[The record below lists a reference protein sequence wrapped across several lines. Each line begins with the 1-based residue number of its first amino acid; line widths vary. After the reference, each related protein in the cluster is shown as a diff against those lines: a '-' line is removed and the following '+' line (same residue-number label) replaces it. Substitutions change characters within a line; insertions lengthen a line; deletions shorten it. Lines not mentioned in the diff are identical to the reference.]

1 MAAPRPRF
9 ASTFGS
15 TVRELR
21 GVYLAREGSGRYDW
35 HLAVAMALMVGAPVL
50 VGTATGRTSEAVV
63 VSLGAWFTSLAVPRA
78 TAADRVRQSA
88 FRTILLTSTT
98 AVGLLVGDLLWAVLL
113 VSAVLCLLSP
123 LTYVGV
129 TPLITLVMAVG
140 PQSVP
145 DTAEHLL
152 LFAGGSLWAGAILL
166 VPFLGGAY
174 AAPSAGPRP
183 ARRGARESLTALRG
197 AAREGNP
204 RLRYAVRICVCF
216 TVAYAVL
223 TWLDVPHAAW
233 ALVGILT
240 TLRPSWGATRTR
252 ITKRLIGLCLGC
264 VLTVVLLA
272 LTSGRP
278 VAAAIVITV
287 CGGIARPMRGWNYG
301 FWPVFGTPVLILL
314 TDTDA
319 HVVWSDVLQRLTNN
333 ALGAV
338 LAAVTVLFVWPAREE
353 RRLPERLQTLLES
366 HARLLERV
374 ATVVE
379 YGPPPARERRVRA
392 AEAASLELRSALD
405 RLSGPHL
412 DVLAAVVAADRLRG
426 AITPLR
432 PYAISG
438 LSAPDLRTA
447 ARSLDATAA
456 GLTSLE
462 FDATGRS
469 ATGAMDSA
477 RAAVGAGAA

>member
-9 ASTFGS
+9 ASALGS

-21 GVYLAREGSGRYDW
+21 AVYLAREGSDRYDW
-35 HLAVAMALMVGAPVL
+35 HLALAMALMVGAPVL
-50 VGTATGRTSEAVV
+50 VGTATGWTPQAAL
-63 VSLGAWFTSLAVPRA
+63 VSLGAWFTSLAVPRE
-78 TAADRVRQSA
+78 TAADRIRQSA
-88 FRTILLTSTT
+88 FRTVLLTATT
-98 AVGLLVGDLLWAVLL
+98 AVGLLAGDLLWAVLL

-123 LTYVGV
+123 LPDVGV

-140 PQSVP
+140 PQPVP
-145 DTAEHLL
+145 DTGTHLL
-152 LFAGGSLWAGAILL
+152 LFAGGSLWAGAVLL

-174 AAPSAGPRP
+174 AAPTVGPRP
-183 ARRGARESLTALRG
+183 ARRGAGGSLAALRV

-216 TVAYAVL
+216 TVAYAGL

-264 VLTVVLLA
+264 ALTVVLLA

-314 TDTDA
+314 TETDA

-338 LAAVTVLFVWPAREE
+338 FAAVTVLFVWPAREE
-353 RRLPERLQTLLES
+353 RRLPERLQTLLET
-366 HARLLERV
+366 HARFLDRV
-374 ATVVE
+374 ASVVE

-392 AEAASLELRSALD
+392 AEAASVDLRSALD
-405 RLSGPHL
+405 RLSGPHP
-412 DVLAAVVAADRLRG
+412 DVVAAVVAADRLRG

-432 PYAISG
+432 PYATSG

-447 ARSLDATAA
+447 ARNLDGTAA

-462 FDATGRS
+462 FDATGR
-469 ATGAMDSA
+469 ATTGALDSA
-477 RAAVGAGAA
+477 RAAVEAGAA